1 MTILRQ
7 ILETFE
13 QANEPLSLTQVAR
26 RLEVE
31 PHLLEAMMAYWV
43 RKGAVREVTT
53 SGCAACS
60 LKNHCAPLLTLPRR
74 YERVT
79 GETDAPSSEPPPC
92 ACCR

>member
-43 RKGAVREVTT
+43 RKGAIREVTT

-79 GETDAPSSEPPPC
+79 GEDGALPAPPPC

>member
-13 QANEPLSLTQVAR
+13 QTDEPLSLTQVAR

-43 RKGAVREVTT
+43 RKGAIREVTT

-60 LKNHCAPLLTLPRR
+60 LKHNCAPLLTLPRR
-74 YERVT
+74 YERAT
-79 GETDAPSSEPPPC
+79 GSADAPPAPPPC
-92 ACCR
+92 ACVR